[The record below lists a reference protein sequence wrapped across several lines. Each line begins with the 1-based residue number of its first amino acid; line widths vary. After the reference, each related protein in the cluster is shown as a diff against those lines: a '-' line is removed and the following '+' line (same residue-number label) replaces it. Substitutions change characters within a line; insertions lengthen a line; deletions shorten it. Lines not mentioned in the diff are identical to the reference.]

1 MASEPYL
8 CHILLPPLNK
18 IFTIS
23 GFELTIR
30 IFRFKTNSNIPSVLF
45 YAFNA
50 FQIPKSINVFL
61 TDSYCIFNF
70 HLYKTS
76 PFSQPRK
83 AGEVIARGYC
93 EME

>member
-1 MASEPYL
+1 M
-8 CHILLPPLNK
+8 
-18 IFTIS
+18 
-23 GFELTIR
+23 
-30 IFRFKTNSNIPSVLF
+30 F

-61 TDSYCIFNF
+61 TDSYYVFNF